1 MIHSITPR
9 PTTPDD
15 GAIFNERES
24 ILQYNIDIDYSVK
37 DTLKTFKEEVL
48 DELYAQYSLHGNMPV
63 MFSGGMDSTF
73 IVRSLIELGIKPK
86 TSSFSFSTDNSD
98 YESQLVKRRCA
109 EHGLDDPE
117 FIYIDCDGF
126 TNHCRYLNEE
136 RNIKYSSLHG
146 YLVDYFLS
154 KTGDIKFMSGM
165 SCEYK
170 IRDNNIIMLSL
181 PYTVKRNNP
190 DRVFGFSTDRTFLS
204 YFKHK
209 QFIDNYKKKIPKIL
223 NRNTDMWFVRDLIYM
238 DCYPDITKEVKD
250 VEESQRDYLIPTFKS
265 LPRPEPV
272 AYCKFDPDYLVNL

>member
-24 ILQYNIDIDYSVK
+24 ILQFNIDIDYSIK

-48 DELYAQYSLHGNMPV
+48 DELYAQYKLHGDMHV

-98 YESQLVKRRCA
+98 YECQLVKRRCA

-117 FIYIDCDGF
+117 FVYIDYDGF
-126 TNHCRYLNEE
+126 ANHCRYLNEE
-136 RNIKYSSLHG
+136 RDIKYSIMHG

-154 KTGDIKFMSGM
+154 KTGDSKFMSGM

-170 IRDNNIIMLSL
+170 LRDNNIIMMSL
-181 PYTVKRNNP
+181 PYTVKSNNP
-190 DRVFGFSTDRTFLS
+190 DRVFGFSNDRTFLS

-209 QFIDNYKKKIPKIL
+209 QFINNYKKKIPKIL

-250 VEESQRDYLIPTFKS
+250 VKESQRDHLIPIINS

>member
-24 ILQYNIDIDYSVK
+24 VLQYNIDIDYSVK

-86 TSSFSFSTDNSD
+86 TLSFSFSTDNSD

-126 TNHCRYLNEE
+126 ANHCRYLNEE
-136 RNIKYSSLHG
+136 RNIKYSIIHG

-154 KTGDIKFMSGM
+154 KTGDLKFLSGM

-170 IRDNNIIMLSL
+170 LRDNNIIMMPL
-181 PYTVKRNNP
+181 PYKVKGNNLIGFW
-190 DRVFGFSTDRTFLS
+190 VFPLIGLFF
-204 YFKHK
+204 H
-209 QFIDNYKKKIPKIL
+209 IL
-223 NRNTDMWFVRDLIYM
+223 NTNSLLIIIKKDSKDFEPEYGYVVCQGFDLHGLL
-238 DCYPDITKEVKD
+238 
-250 VEESQRDYLIPTFKS
+250 S
-265 LPRPEPV
+265 
-272 AYCKFDPDYLVNL
+272 